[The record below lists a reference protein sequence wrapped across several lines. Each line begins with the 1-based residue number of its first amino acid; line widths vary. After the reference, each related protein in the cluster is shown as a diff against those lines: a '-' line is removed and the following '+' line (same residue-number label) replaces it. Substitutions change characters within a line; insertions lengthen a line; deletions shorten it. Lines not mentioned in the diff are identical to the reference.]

1 MTRHPAAQEDHML
14 LLHIVSASLALVIGG
29 ALLAL
34 DKRLRIH
41 PRLGS
46 IYHWTMFVVAVSAL
60 GISAMRGRAVVFTY
74 LAPPSYALAL
84 LGYASAKRRWR
95 GWLRWHITGQTG
107 SYVALL
113 TGLAVQMVLT
123 NVPRAF
129 LTTHSRIIILTAL
142 LGPTLVALPFIKR
155 TQARWNGKRRPDL
168 RAAA

>member
-1 MTRHPAAQEDHML
+1 ML
-14 LLHIVSASLALVIGG
+14 PLHIVSASLALVIGG

-34 DKRLRIH
+34 NKRLAIH

-46 IYHWTMFVVAVSAL
+46 IYHWTMLVVAVSAL
-60 GISAMRGRAVVFTY
+60 AVSALRGRAVMFTY

-84 LGYASAKRRWR
+84 LGYVSAKRRFR

-113 TGLAVQMVLT
+113 TGLAVQMALT
-123 NVPRAF
+123 QVPRAF
-129 LTTHSRIIILTAL
+129 LTTHYRIVILAAL
-142 LGPTLVALPFIKR
+142 LGPTLAAVPFINR
-155 TQARWNGKRRPDL
+155 TQARWNGKRRPHL